1 MNEIKVSLLHV
12 MHFIINIVLNIYLK
26 PILYL
31 NYCNFKAKVMLYFY
45 FKAIFT
51 FIHTM
56 LKLLGGN
63 FPSILY
69 LFYTYFLLFYCNNFL
84 QCRAILTLFFFSSEH
99 YFKPILH
106 SVISVRQGYFFR
118 IFCFKITALK

>member
-1 MNEIKVSLLHV
+1 
-12 MHFIINIVLNIYLK
+12 MHLIINIGLNIYLK

-31 NYCNFKAKVMLYFY
+31 SYCNFKANFILYFY

-63 FPSILY
+63 FSSILY
-69 LFYTYFLLFYCNNFL
+69 PFYTYFKHIFSYFIAITFCNAELF
-84 QCRAILTLFFFSSEH
+84 
-99 YFKPILH
+99 
-106 SVISVRQGYFFR
+106 
-118 IFCFKITALK
+118 

>member
-1 MNEIKVSLLHV
+1 
-12 MHFIINIVLNIYLK
+12 MHLIINIGLNIYLK

-31 NYCNFKAKVMLYFY
+31 HYCNFKANFMLCFC

-63 FPSILY
+63 FSSILY
-69 LFYTYFLLFYCNNFL
+69 LF
-84 QCRAILTLFFFSSEH
+84 
-99 YFKPILH
+99 
-106 SVISVRQGYFFR
+106 
-118 IFCFKITALK
+118 

>member
-1 MNEIKVSLLHV
+1 MNEIKFSYFKDSILHV
-12 MHFIINIVLNIYLK
+12 MHLIINIGLNIYLK
-26 PILYL
+26 PILHL
-31 NYCNFKAKVMLYFY
+31 NYCNFKANVMLYFY

-69 LFYTYFLLFYCNNFL
+69 LFYKYFKHIFSYFIVITFL
-84 QCRAILTLFFFSSEH
+84 QCRAILTLFCNQLPLSGKAIFS
-99 YFKPILH
+99 L
-106 SVISVRQGYFFR
+106 
-118 IFCFKITALK
+118 LKLK